1 MKILLLDDDSF
12 LRDMYATKFAEFG
25 HTVGAAANGD
35 EALRQLNDEDFDVVL
50 LDMLMPGMSG
60 LDFLKDALKLEKSV
74 KTKFVVLSNQGE
86 ESDKAAALKSGAIG
100 YIVKAESIPSDVVKK
115 VEEFLK
121 AS

>member
-12 LRDMYATKFAEFG
+12 LRDMYATTFAAFG

-50 LDMLMPGMSG
+50 LDMVMPGMSG
-60 LDFLKDALKLEKSV
+60 LDFLKEALKLEKSV

>member
-25 HTVGAAANGD
+25 HTVGVAVSGE
-35 EALRQLNDEDFDVVL
+35 EALRQLEEESFDVVL
-50 LDMLMPGMSG
+50 LDMVMPGMSG
-60 LDFLKDALKLEKSV
+60 LDFLKEALKHKNV
-74 KTKFVVLSNQGE
+74 GKTKFVVLSNQGE
-86 ESDKAAALKSGAIG
+86 ESDKAAALQTGAAG

-121 AS
+121 TS